1 MRRATGMTAVA
12 LVALGTGA
20 CGPAASSDVKLGA
33 ILSLEGAGAPYGRS
47 IQRGVEM
54 AVEAVNAAGG
64 VQVFEVGTKPLTL
77 LVRDARSEPA
87 TGVQVAQE
95 LIDEGVVAAIGAD
108 VSDVTLAVAPVFQE
122 AERILMSPASS
133 SPKLSSAGDMIY
145 RNFPSDDLE
154 ALNTA
159 DHVFNVAHVPE
170 AAVIA
175 QQSEFG
181 LGQKNSFIQRFRLL
195 GGRALGQESYPA
207 DASPETIAMHVERLL
222 AENPP
227 AIYIAGYAVD
237 TAMVARAIRDAGS
250 DAALFGTG
258 AVLPADLV
266 AAGGD
271 AVEGLAFPQAPF
283 DIESDAD
290 NVRRF
295 VADYEAKYGMMPD
308 VYAAHGYDAVQMIV
322 EAISQAGTD
331 AQELRFYLNSM
342 NPYEGLAGITAFDE
356 NGDVRKFHTMYA
368 IQDGVA
374 VRLE

>member
-1 MRRATGMTAVA
+1 MRRAVSSAV
-12 LVALGTGA
+12 VATVTLGIVA
-20 CGPAASSDVKLGA
+20 CGGAQSADVKLGA
-33 ILSLEGAGAPYGRS
+33 ILSLQGAGSPYGQS
-47 IQRGVEM
+47 IQRGIEM
-54 AVEAVNAAGG
+54 AVEDINAAGG
-64 VQVFEVGTKPLTL
+64 VDVFEVGQKPLTL
-77 LVRDARSEPA
+77 LVRDARSQPA
-87 TGVQVAQE
+87 TGLQAAHE
-95 LIDEGVVAAIGAD
+95 LLAEGVTAAIGAD

-122 AERILMSPASS
+122 AEVLLMSPASS
-133 SPKLSSAGDMIY
+133 TPTLSDAGDFIY

-195 GGRALGQESYPA
+195 GGRALGQGSYPA
-207 DASPETIAMHVERLL
+207 NATPEDIATQVQRLL
-222 AENPP
+222 AEDPP
-227 AIYIAGYAVD
+227 AIYIAGYSAD
-237 TAMVARAIRDAGS
+237 TALVARAIRDAGS

-283 DIESDAD
+283 ELDSDAD
-290 NVRRF
+290 NVRKF
-295 VADYEAKYGMMPD
+295 VADYQAKYGMTPD
-308 VYAAHGYDAVQMIV
+308 VYAAHGYDAVQMIAL
-322 EAISQAGTD
+322 AISQAGLD
-331 AQELRFYLNSM
+331 GHELRFYLNSM
-342 NPYEGLAGITAFDE
+342 NPYEGLAGVTAFDDK
-356 NGDVRKFHTMYA
+356 GDVRKFHTMYA
-368 IQDGVA
+368 IQDGAA